1 MRLAP
6 VVAAA
11 AAVANLLL
19 LGLLHVLPSEVDPL
33 TRPVSEYAL
42 GDLGWLAATRTVV
55 EGVGV
60 IALAVSLLLE
70 RAAAQRLQ
78 RVAAFILL
86 VVGLLKLAMPLFP
99 VDALGTPATS
109 AGQIHNVLGNLTF
122 FLFPLAALL
131 LFGALARMGSRWAP
145 ACSVVLAVA
154 TAGVLIGNAVWGFG
168 LAQRVY
174 LVLSAIWV
182 LLAALAVLRNRRS
195 PEAS

>member
-1 MRLAP
+1 MPLRAGAMRHRSGSAVTCDDRPEAFSGAHRCLDEPVTTVTSMTCWDDSMRLAP

-19 LGLLHVLPSEVDPL
+19 LALLHVLPSEVDPL

-78 RVAAFILL
+78 RVAALILL
-86 VVGLLKLAMPLFP
+86 VVG
-99 VDALGTPATS
+99 
-109 AGQIHNVLGNLTF
+109 
-122 FLFPLAALL
+122 
-131 LFGALARMGSRWAP
+131 
-145 ACSVVLAVA
+145 
-154 TAGVLIGNAVWGFG
+154 
-168 LAQRVY
+168 
-174 LVLSAIWV
+174 
-182 LLAALAVLRNRRS
+182 
-195 PEAS
+195 